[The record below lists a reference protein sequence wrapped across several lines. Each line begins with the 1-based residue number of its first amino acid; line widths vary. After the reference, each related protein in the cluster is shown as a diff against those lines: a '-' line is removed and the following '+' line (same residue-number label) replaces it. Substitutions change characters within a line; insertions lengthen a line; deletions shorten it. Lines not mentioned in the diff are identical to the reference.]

1 MIAVVGGTGRLGR
14 LVAERL
20 VAAGEPVRVIARSEP
35 GDPVPSARFV
45 AGDVRDLGTL
55 APAIAGAD
63 VVVSAVHGMDP
74 SSGQSPRAVDRDGNL
89 NLFRAARGVG
99 AHLVLVSVI
108 GATPDHRME
117 LHRMKGEAEQALRA
131 GPADWTVVR
140 AAAFAELWADVLR
153 QAGGSSGVP
162 RVFGRGTNPIN
173 FVSVHDVAAAVSRA
187 ATDPSLRGAV
197 IEVGGPENLTLNQLA
212 DRVLPGRHPRHVP
225 RLALR
230 AMGLAARPVR
240 PGLARM
246 ARTGLAMDTTDQ
258 RFDPSASLTAYPW
271 LSCTRVDPKLH
282 STGVET

>member
-45 AGDVRDLGTL
+45 AADVRDLGTL

-89 NLFRAARGVG
+89 NLIRAARGVG

-197 IEVGGPENLTLNQLA
+197 IEVGGPENLTMTEFASRLTP
-212 DRVLPGRHPRHVP
+212 DRRPPGHVP
-225 RLALR
+225 RAALQAMALVAAPIWPAR
-230 AMGLAARPVR
+230 AR
-240 PGLARM
+240 LARQ
-246 ARTGLAMDTTDQ
+246 ALAMDVTDLA
-258 RFDPSASLTAYPW
+258 FDPGASRAAYPW
-271 LSCTRVDPKLH
+271 LPCTA
-282 STGVET
+282 VEAPILGPP

>member
-45 AGDVRDLGTL
+45 AADVRDLGTL

-89 NLFRAARGVG
+89 NLIRAARGVG
-99 AHLVLVSVI
+99 AHVVLVSVI

-131 GPADWTVVR
+131 GPADWTIVR

-197 IEVGGPENLTLNQLA
+197 IEVGGPENLTMTEFASRLTP
-212 DRVLPGRHPRHVP
+212 DRRPPGHVP
-225 RLALR
+225 RAALQAMALVAAPIWPAR
-230 AMGLAARPVR
+230 AR
-240 PGLARM
+240 LARQ
-246 ARTGLAMDTTDQ
+246 ALAMDVTDLA
-258 RFDPSASLTAYPW
+258 FDPGASRAAYPW
-271 LSCTRVDPKLH
+271 LPCTA
-282 STGVET
+282 VEAPILGPP

>member
-1 MIAVVGGTGRLGR
+1 MIVVVGGTGRLGR

-35 GDPVPSARFV
+35 ADPVPSARFV
-45 AGDVRDLGTL
+45 AADVRDLGAL

-89 NLFRAARGVG
+89 NLIRAARGVG
-99 AHLVLVSVI
+99 AHVVLVSVI

-197 IEVGGPENLTLNQLA
+197 IEVGGPENLTMTEFASRLTP
-212 DRVLPGRHPRHVP
+212 DRRPPGHVP
-225 RLALR
+225 RAALQAMALVAAPIWPAR
-230 AMGLAARPVR
+230 AR
-240 PGLARM
+240 LARQ
-246 ARTGLAMDTTDQ
+246 ALAMDVTDLA
-258 RFDPSASLTAYPW
+258 FDPGASRAAYPW
-271 LSCTRVDPKLH
+271 LPCTA
-282 STGVET
+282 VEAPILGPP

>member
-45 AGDVRDLGTL
+45 AADVRDLGTL

-89 NLFRAARGVG
+89 NLIRAARGVG
-99 AHLVLVSVI
+99 AHVVLVSVI

-131 GPADWTVVR
+131 GPADWTIVR

-197 IEVGGPENLTLNQLA
+197 IEVGGPENLTMTEFASRLTP
-212 DRVLPGRHPRHVP
+212 DRRPPGHVP
-225 RLALR
+225 RAALQAMALVAAPIWPAR
-230 AMGLAARPVR
+230 AR
-240 PGLARM
+240 LARQ
-246 ARTGLAMDTTDQ
+246 ALAMDETDLA
-258 RFDPSASLTAYPW
+258 FDPGASRAAYPW
-271 LSCTRVDPKLH
+271 LPCTA
-282 STGVET
+282 VEAPILGPP

>member
-35 GDPVPSARFV
+35 ADPVPSARFV
-45 AGDVRDLGTL
+45 AADVRDLGAL

-197 IEVGGPENLTLNQLA
+197 IEVGGPENLTMTEFASRLTP
-212 DRVLPGRHPRHVP
+212 DRRPPGHVP
-225 RLALR
+225 RAALQAMALVAAPIWPAR
-230 AMGLAARPVR
+230 AR
-240 PGLARM
+240 LARQ
-246 ARTGLAMDTTDQ
+246 ALAMDETDLA
-258 RFDPSASLTAYPW
+258 FDPGASRAAYPW
-271 LSCTRVDPKLH
+271 LPCTA
-282 STGVET
+282 VEAPILGPP

>member
-35 GDPVPSARFV
+35 ADPVPSARFV
-45 AGDVRDLGTL
+45 AADVRDLGAL

-197 IEVGGPENLTLNQLA
+197 IEVGGPENLTMTEFASRLTP
-212 DRVLPGRHPRHVP
+212 DRRPPGHVP
-225 RLALR
+225 RAALQAMALVAAPIWPAR
-230 AMGLAARPVR
+230 AR
-240 PGLARM
+240 LARQ
-246 ARTGLAMDTTDQ
+246 ALAMDETDLA
-258 RFDPSASLTAYPW
+258 FDSGASLAAYPW
-271 LSCTRVDPKLH
+271 LPCTA
-282 STGVET
+282 VEAPILGPP

>member
-45 AGDVRDLGTL
+45 AADVRDLGTL

-89 NLFRAARGVG
+89 NLIRAARGVG
-99 AHLVLVSVI
+99 AHVVLVSVI

-197 IEVGGPENLTLNQLA
+197 IEVGGPENLTMTEFASRLTP
-212 DRVLPGRHPRHVP
+212 DRRPPGHVP
-225 RLALR
+225 RAALQAMALVAAPIWPAR
-230 AMGLAARPVR
+230 AR
-240 PGLARM
+240 LARQ
-246 ARTGLAMDTTDQ
+246 ALAMDETDLA
-258 RFDPSASLTAYPW
+258 FDPGASRAAYPW
-271 LSCTRVDPKLH
+271 LPCTA
-282 STGVET
+282 VEAPILGPP

>member
-45 AGDVRDLGTL
+45 AADVRDLGTL

-89 NLFRAARGVG
+89 NLIRAARGVG
-99 AHLVLVSVI
+99 AHVVLVSVI

-131 GPADWTVVR
+131 GPADWTIVR

-153 QAGGSSGVP
+153 QAGGWSGVP

-197 IEVGGPENLTLNQLA
+197 IEVGGPENLTMTEFASRLTP
-212 DRVLPGRHPRHVP
+212 DRRPPGHVP
-225 RLALR
+225 RAALQAMALVAAPIWPAR
-230 AMGLAARPVR
+230 AR
-240 PGLARM
+240 LARQ
-246 ARTGLAMDTTDQ
+246 ALAMDVTDLA
-258 RFDPSASLTAYPW
+258 FDPGASRAAYPW
-271 LSCTRVDPKLH
+271 LPCTA
-282 STGVET
+282 VEAPILGPP

>member
-45 AGDVRDLGTL
+45 AADVRDLGTL

-89 NLFRAARGVG
+89 NLIRAARGVG
-99 AHLVLVSVI
+99 AHVVLVSVI

-131 GPADWTVVR
+131 GPADWTIVR

-173 FVSVHDVAAAVSRA
+173 FVSVHDVAAAVSGA

-197 IEVGGPENLTLNQLA
+197 IEVGGPENLTMTEFASRLTP
-212 DRVLPGRHPRHVP
+212 DRRPPGHVP
-225 RLALR
+225 RAALQAMALVAAPIWPAR
-230 AMGLAARPVR
+230 AR
-240 PGLARM
+240 LARQ
-246 ARTGLAMDTTDQ
+246 ALAMDETDLA
-258 RFDPSASLTAYPW
+258 FDPGASRAAYPW
-271 LSCTRVDPKLH
+271 LPCTA
-282 STGVET
+282 VEAPILGPP

>member
-45 AGDVRDLGTL
+45 AADVRDLGTL

-89 NLFRAARGVG
+89 NLIRAARGVG
-99 AHLVLVSVI
+99 AHVVLVSVI
-108 GATPDHRME
+108 GATPDARME

-131 GPADWTVVR
+131 GPADWTIVR

-197 IEVGGPENLTLNQLA
+197 IEVGGPENLTMTEFASRLTP
-212 DRVLPGRHPRHVP
+212 DRRPPGHVP
-225 RLALR
+225 RAALQAVALVAAPIWPAR
-230 AMGLAARPVR
+230 AR
-240 PGLARM
+240 LARQ
-246 ARTGLAMDTTDQ
+246 ALAMDVTDLA
-258 RFDPSASLTAYPW
+258 FDPGASRAAYPW
-271 LSCTRVDPKLH
+271 LPCTP
-282 STGVET
+282 VEAPILGPP

>member
-45 AGDVRDLGTL
+45 AADVRDLGTL

-89 NLFRAARGVG
+89 NLIRAARGVG
-99 AHLVLVSVI
+99 AHVVLVSVI

-131 GPADWTVVR
+131 GPADWTIVR

-197 IEVGGPENLTLNQLA
+197 IEVGGPENLTMTEFASRLTP
-212 DRVLPGRHPRHVP
+212 DRRPPGHVP
-225 RLALR
+225 RAALQAMALVAAPIWPAR
-230 AMGLAARPVR
+230 AR
-240 PGLARM
+240 LARQ
-246 ARTGLAMDTTDQ
+246 ALAMDVTDLA
-258 RFDPSASLTAYPW
+258 FDPGASRAAYPW
-271 LSCTRVDPKLH
+271 LPCTP
-282 STGVET
+282 VEAPILGPP

>member
-45 AGDVRDLGTL
+45 AADVRDLGTL

-89 NLFRAARGVG
+89 NLIRAARGVG
-99 AHLVLVSVI
+99 AHVVLVSVI

-197 IEVGGPENLTLNQLA
+197 IEVGGPENLTMTEFASRLTP
-212 DRVLPGRHPRHVP
+212 DRRPPGHVP
-225 RLALR
+225 RAALQAMALVAAPIWPAR
-230 AMGLAARPVR
+230 AR
-240 PGLARM
+240 LARQ
-246 ARTGLAMDTTDQ
+246 ALAMDVTDLA
-258 RFDPSASLTAYPW
+258 FDPGASRAAYPW
-271 LSCTRVDPKLH
+271 LPCTA
-282 STGVET
+282 VEAPILGPP